1 MTDIQ
6 SAAERLRTI
15 DPTNLFYWR
24 SDAPIRDCEVLA
36 RAYLAEHPADDGDL
50 LGTVASIDWLDSL
63 RRADGG
69 DMGMFTIRATGDEI
83 RLIVNG
89 FESLKPNTRGDVRA
103 ICRAL
108 GIELENHAG

>member
-6 SAAERLRTI
+6 SAAERVRFTYH
-15 DPTNLFYWR
+15 DGYGYKC
-24 SDAPIRDCEVLA
+24 SEHGDQSGEYIRV
-36 RAYLAEHPADDGDL
+36 PADDGDL

>member
-6 SAAERLRTI
+6 SAAERLRRLEPYDMANI
-15 DPTNLFYWR
+15 YGKDER
-24 SDAPIRDCEVLA
+24 AVIE
-36 RAYLAEHPADDGDL
+36 AYLAEHPADDGDL

-103 ICRAL
+103 IFRAL